1 VANDYITK
9 AYLDLR
15 LDQLKEDISDDV
27 ESKFTQLKSDIFDKL
42 DEKAGTQTRNEEE
55 SAAHEMSHGRVSDD
69 LDNLDKRVT
78 VLEKGN

>member
-1 VANDYITK
+1 MANDYITK

-15 LDQLKEDISDDV
+15 FDEFEEKMDG
-27 ESKFTQLKSDIFDKL
+27 KFTQLKSDIFDKL

-55 SAAHEMSHGRVSDD
+55 NAAHEMSHERVSDN